1 MSSLAAVDI
10 PDVRNVAS
18 TGGLPAPREGHIP
31 SLDGVRALAFL
42 IVFISHAGL
51 KNLVPGGF
59 GVTIFFVLSGYL
71 ITSLLCIELERH
83 GQIDI
88 RSFYLRRAFRILP
101 LLYITLAVAI
111 VLGLAG
117 ETGGPVTLGA
127 VLSQGLHWSNYYLIA
142 HGPDSVVAGTIVLWS
157 LAVEEHF
164 YLLFPILFRFTS
176 KGLSRRALG
185 WLLASACV
193 ACLCWRLVL
202 ILVLHQPG
210 VRTELGTDTRFDGL
224 LFGCLMAVVANPA
237 RNDVNWMTLNRVRW
251 AALMAVPVL
260 LLTFLYRNEVFRDT
274 WRYTLQSI
282 ALLPLF
288 AYVIRDRF
296 SLAFRALNLRW
307 LAELGT
313 LSYGLYLV
321 HAVVLEWFIRH
332 LQTSKFVLGAAT
344 LATAIL
350 VSKLLQLGVERPM
363 LRLRKRWAIVRA

>member
-71 ITSLLCIELERH
+71 ITSLLCVELERH

-176 KGLSRRALG
+176 KGLSRRTLG

-224 LFGCLMAVVANPA
+224 LFGCLMAVGANPA
-237 RNDVNWMTLNRVRW
+237 RNGVNWMSLNRVRW

-274 WRYTLQSI
+274 WLYTFQSI

-313 LSYGLYLV
+313 LSYSLYLV

-332 LQTSKFVLGAAT
+332 LQTSQFVLGPPT
-344 LATAIL
+344 LA
-350 VSKLLQLGVERPM
+350 
-363 LRLRKRWAIVRA
+363 RASL

>member
-1 MSSLAAVDI
+1 MMF
-10 PDVRNVAS
+10 PP
-18 TGGLPAPREGHIP
+18 G
-31 SLDGVRALAFL
+31 RA
-42 IVFISHAGL
+42 
-51 KNLVPGGF
+51 
-59 GVTIFFVLSGYL
+59 
-71 ITSLLCIELERH
+71 
-83 GQIDI
+83 
-88 RSFYLRRAFRILP
+88 
-101 LLYITLAVAI
+101 
-111 VLGLAG
+111 
-117 ETGGPVTLGA
+117 
-127 VLSQGLHWSNYYLIA
+127 
-142 HGPDSVVAGTIVLWS
+142 
-157 LAVEEHF
+157 
-164 YLLFPILFRFTS
+164 
-176 KGLSRRALG
+176 
-185 WLLASACV
+185 
-193 ACLCWRLVL
+193 RLVTKPL
-202 ILVLHQPG
+202 PTGSLVLLM
-210 VRTELGTDTRFDGL
+210 TMGTVLVT
-224 LFGCLMAVVANPA
+224 
-237 RNDVNWMTLNRVRW
+237 RW

>member
-1 MSSLAAVDI
+1 MSSLAVVDI
-10 PDVRNVAS
+10 PDVNAVAS
-18 TGGLPAPREGHIP
+18 TGNLSAPGEDHIP

-51 KNLVPGGF
+51 KDLVPGGF

-71 ITSLLCIELERH
+71 ITSLLRVEVERY
-83 GQIDI
+83 GEIDI

-101 LLYITLAVAI
+101 MLYLTLTVAI
-111 VLGLAG
+111 LLGLAG
-117 ETGGPVTLGA
+117 ETGGPVTLAA
-127 VLSQGLHWSNYYLIA
+127 VLSQVLHWSNYYLIA

-164 YLLFPILFRFTS
+164 YLLFPVLFRFT
-176 KGLSRRALG
+176 GRRLSRQALG
-185 WLLASACV
+185 WLLASACA

-237 RNDVNWMTLNRVRW
+237 RNDASWLTLKRVRR
-251 AALMAVPVL
+251 AALLAIPVL

-274 WRYTLQSI
+274 WRYTLQSV

-288 AYVIRDRF
+288 AYVITDRY
-296 SLAFRALNLRW
+296 SLAFRILNLRW
-307 LAELGT
+307 LAQLGI
-313 LSYGLYLV
+313 LSYSLYLV
-321 HAVVLEWFIRH
+321 HAIILEWFTRH
-332 LQTSKFVLGAAT
+332 LQASKSVLGVAT

-350 VSKLLQLGVERPM
+350 VSKLLQLAVERP
-363 LRLRKRWAIVRA
+363 LFRLRKRWAVVRA